1 MIDFKE
7 LPTLKGD
14 RVRLRAMRAA
24 DAGALFEIFS
34 DKEVA
39 RYWSSPPWTD
49 SAKADELLESVRRGL
64 DTKTLLQWGVCAA
77 PEEKV
82 VGTCTLWQID
92 AENQRAEIGFALSRK
107 VWGRGLM
114 IDALTLLLDFSFNE
128 LGLRRM
134 EADVDPENVAS
145 IGLLERLG
153 FQREG
158 YLRERWCVG
167 GKVTDSVILGLL
179 GREWQTDGRI
189 SRPSKA

>member
-1 MIDFKE
+1 MIE
-7 LPTLKGD
+7 LEQLPTLEGD
-14 RVRLRAMRAA
+14 RVRLRALRDS
-24 DAGALFEIFS
+24 DAEALFEIFS
-34 DKEVA
+34 DEEVA
-39 RYWSSPPWTD
+39 RFWSSPPWTEP
-49 SAKADELLESVRRGL
+49 AQADELLESVRRGL
-64 DTKTLLQWGVCAA
+64 DTKTLWQWGVCAA
-77 PEEKV
+77 PEDKV

-92 AENQRAEIGFALSRK
+92 AENQRAEIGFALSRA

-114 IDALTLLLDFSFNE
+114 IDALTLLLDFSFSD

-179 GREWQTDGRI
+179 GREWQAGRAG
-189 SRPSKA
+189 RQRNA